1 MLPYDVRWT
10 LDELCEEVAK
20 ALEGEGAETLDG
32 RVREVPDRRTI
43 RYYTTLGLLD
53 RPAEMRGRTAYYG
66 PRHLLQLLA
75 IKRLQAMGKSLSAIQ
90 QALLGLDDGEL
101 RQLAGLPEQPAAR
114 RERSEGRREREAFWR
129 TPPVPVES
137 AQPANAESRSTVLQ
151 GVRLGPGT
159 MLMIEATRPVREE
172 DITALAQAAEPLLEL
187 LRTRG
192 LL

>member
-1 MLPYDVRWT
+1 MLPHDVRWT

-75 IKRLQAMGKSLSAIQ
+75 IKRLQAMGRSLSVIQ
-90 QALLGLDDGEL
+90 QALLGLDDTEL
-101 RQLAGLPEQPAAR
+101 RQLAGLQEELDTR
-114 RERSEGRREREAFWR
+114 RERSRGRHER
-129 TPPVPVES
+129 
-137 AQPANAESRSTVLQ
+137 
-151 GVRLGPGT
+151 
-159 MLMIEATRPVREE
+159 
-172 DITALAQAAEPLLEL
+172 
-187 LRTRG
+187 
-192 LL
+192 